1 MNKTLIS
8 AAVLAALTCSAATL
22 AADQPLKAVGVSMG
36 NMGNPFFVT
45 LAKGAEEKAKEL
57 GGDKV
62 KVTVD
67 SADDDLGKQT
77 NQIDNFI
84 AAKVDLILLNPV
96 HPEGIMPAVL
106 RAKEANIPVIAVDAA
121 AEGVNA
127 MITSNNVQAGEKAC
141 QFIVDR
147 LKGKGDVVIIDGPP
161 VTAVTDRIKGCKAVF
176 AKNPGIKILSDNQNG
191 RGSREGGLETMSNLL
206 TAFPKIDA
214 VFAINDPTAT
224 GADLAARQA
233 KRTELFITG
242 VDGAPVAVEAL
253 KDKDSLF
260 LATAAQ
266 NPLRMAK
273 EGVETGYQIKQGKT
287 PKEATILIPVELITR
302 DNVAQYQGWI
312 TK

>member
-1 MNKTLIS
+1 MKKTLIS
-8 AAVLAALTCSAATL
+8 AAVLALTCSAATL
-22 AADQPLKAVGVSMG
+22 AADQPLKAIGVSMG
-36 NMGNPFFVT
+36 NLGNPFFVT

-84 AAKVDLILLNPV
+84 AAQVDLILLNPV

-191 RGSREGGLETMSNLL
+191 RGSREGGLETMTNLL

-214 VFAINDPTAT
+214 VFAINDPTGT

-233 KRTELFITG
+233 KRTELFIAG

-273 EGVETGYQIKQGKT
+273 EGVEIGYQIKQGKA
-287 PKEATILIPVELITR
+287 PKEATILIPVDLITR
-302 DNVAQYQGWI
+302 DNVKDYQGWV

>member
-8 AAVLAALTCSAATL
+8 TIVLATLTCSAATL

-161 VTAVTDRIKGCKAVF
+161 VTAVTDRIKGCKAIF

-273 EGVETGYQIKQGKT
+273 EGVEIGYQIKQGKT

-302 DNVAQYQGWI
+302 DNVAEYQGWI

>member
-176 AKNPGIKILSDNQNG
+176 AKNPDIKILSDNQNG

>member
-8 AAVLAALTCSAATL
+8 AAVLALTCSAAAL
-22 AADQPLKAVGVSMG
+22 AADPPLQAVGVSMG

-62 KVTVD
+62 RVTVD

-106 RAKEANIPVIAVDAA
+106 RAKEAGIPVIAVDAA

-214 VFAINDPTAT
+214 VFAINDPTGT

-233 KRTELFITG
+233 KRTEFFIAG

-273 EGVETGYQIKQGKT
+273 EGVEIGYQIKQGKA
-287 PKEATILIPVELITR
+287 PKEAVILIPVDLITR
-302 DNVAQYQGWI
+302 DNVKDYKGWV